1 MDPQE
6 VTITASDDLLIEGNV
21 PAEIVHSFSSAD
33 GDFEGLSETHS
44 VTARQRFQRPEPD
57 KLPSEGNNYVI
68 YDSFSGP
75 LETSSGVYDLGGGGD
90 LLRSVATYGLILGP
104 SVVCLEAVVMTR

>member
-1 MDPQE
+1 MDLSEDGGSTITYRIVLGQAPTAPVTVTVQGGDQISVGGGNEVTLTFTADNWWIPQE

-44 VTARQRFQRPEPD
+44 VTVIDNDFQRTFEP
-57 KLPSEGNNYVI
+57 
-68 YDSFSGP
+68 
-75 LETSSGVYDLGGGGD
+75 
-90 LLRSVATYGLILGP
+90 R
-104 SVVCLEAVVMTR
+104 